1 MTTKPYYPVRIAGR
15 SRKTRFSG
23 SRNTVYKKL
32 HERGY
37 SYDRHQGL
45 WMSGEP
51 VSMPKPK
58 KHAKKPKSRESNK
71 KLIVAVGDYK
81 GVAFDILI
89 QQIMDSQEYGQY
101 ISLEGLRDEILD
113 RAASLLRDRGQ
124 FGLAAMLDKS
134 TTVRGLEVTDTQ
146 EDVSAPEFVRF
157 KIRGE
162 ERLDEIKTKREVPD
176 MYKKYK
182 QAKL

>member
-1 MTTKPYYPVRIAGR
+1 MSNFYSVRIFGR
-15 SRKTRFSG
+15 SRKARFSG

-45 WMSGEP
+45 WMPGEP

-58 KHAKKPKSRESNK
+58 KPILKRKSREPNK
-71 KLIVAVGDYK
+71 KLVVAVGDYK
-81 GVAFDILI
+81 GVEFDILI
-89 QQIMDSQEYGQY
+89 LQIMTNGEYDMY
-101 ISLEGLRDEILD
+101 TSPEGLRDEILD

-134 TTVRGLEVTDTQ
+134 TTVHGLEVTDTQ
-146 EDVSAPEFVRF
+146 ENEMGPEFVRF
-157 KIRGE
+157 KIRGD
-162 ERLDEIKTKREVPD
+162 ERLSEILTKREVPD
-176 MYKKYK
+176 MYKKHK
-182 QAKL
+182 QVKL